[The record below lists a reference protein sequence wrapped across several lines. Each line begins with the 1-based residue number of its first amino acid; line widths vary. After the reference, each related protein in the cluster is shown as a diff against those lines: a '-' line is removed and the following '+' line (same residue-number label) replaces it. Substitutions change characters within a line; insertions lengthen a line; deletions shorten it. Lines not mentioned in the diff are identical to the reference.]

1 MIIDDIAEEINR
13 CTRCELHRY
22 RQKTVPGEGPD
33 DARIMF
39 IGEAPGREENNQG
52 RPFVGRSGGI
62 LNEILVR
69 TDLARADIFI
79 TSIVKCRPPHNRMP
93 RKKECETCIHAH
105 LWRQIETVSPTII
118 CLLGGVA
125 VRSLLNIN
133 SVTDTRGKI
142 FRRGA
147 FRFFPTYHPAAA
159 GRNRTWHSG
168 LLEDMA
174 RLHALVQS
182 ELNV

>member
-1 MIIDDIAEEINR
+1 MTLDDIAKEINV

-33 DARIMF
+33 DARIVF
-39 IGEAPGREENNQG
+39 VGEAPGREEDNLG
-52 RPFVGRSGGI
+52 RPFVGRSGEI

-69 TDLARADIFI
+69 TGLARADIFI
-79 TSIVKCRPPHNRMP
+79 TSVVKCRPPHNRVP
-93 RKKECETCIHAH
+93 RKKECETCIDAH
-105 LWRQIETVSPTII
+105 LWRQIEAANPTII

-125 VRSLLNIN
+125 VHSLLAIN
-133 SVTDTRGKI
+133 GLSDARGKI

-159 GRNRTWHSG
+159 GRNRTWRRG

-182 ELNV
+182 ELNI